1 MRVDLA
7 FDPRSMAY
15 TTIREA
21 WDAIPAVRECM
32 RHSQTL
38 VCRSDGEPENSPCNK
53 SIANARL
60 NEAVLQ
66 PYLLKM
72 YESNLKLPTIDTVL
86 TEVHEFYSMCRV
98 QKDATILYNQA
109 WSLRRLLQLVKDSS
123 LQCMV
128 ATLLGFRVEDVEEMV
143 GTWATIRESIG
154 LQHGAS
160 SRSSLGSAAVA
171 DDDEEA
177 VDVPTRPVARPL
189 AGSTVELVRR
199 AADVLER
206 LGISDDDDE
215 DMDVGA
221 EAAEEGGEVEASDEP
236 QEAHEVAEPSGSSGG
251 PNGVLALK
259 EEEDDDDVCITAVN
273 IEPCRVPKR
282 PSEMTEA
289 EIRERLGVVQ
299 REIKHRRMMDLKGS
313 FSRGNALRLA
323 RLRAMETT
331 GGTVEP
337 LATAPPCRCLD
348 NDETQL
354 WEKDDEPNTVPALQ
368 PERVKP
374 FPPVE
379 AGYVTR
385 RDQFK
390 LRDGL
395 VTADPSAEAK
405 DTKDLRD
412 ALPSDPARSRRKS
425 KKTRKPKR
433 GKGKASA
440 AAEPTPKKSTK
451 PKKTKAVKK
460 GKKATVAEDESAEPA
475 SSNPPAAVPKAKAKA
490 KSARKPKGT
499 EAAAPVKDKAAL
511 EDDSK
516 QKAARIRLPTMGY
529 EEPVADEA
537 EATAALKDLFESCVA
552 GEHLQIHQFES
563 EAPCRASYYWTK
575 EQCGLKVQAVGQ
587 SGCKAWKQL
596 HYFSQWTPTG
606 MAIWKSRKAGN
617 SSVVEKRT
625 VGDFKAMLMDVNNA
639 VVNEM

>member
-1 MRVDLA
+1 M
-7 FDPRSMAY
+7 
-15 TTIREA
+15 
-21 WDAIPAVRECM
+21 
-32 RHSQTL
+32 
-38 VCRSDGEPENSPCNK
+38 N
-53 SIANARL
+53 
-60 NEAVLQ
+60 
-66 PYLLKM
+66 
-72 YESNLKLPTIDTVL
+72 
-86 TEVHEFYSMCRV
+86 
-98 QKDATILYNQA
+98 
-109 WSLRRLLQLVKDSS
+109 
-123 LQCMV
+123 
-128 ATLLGFRVEDVEEMV
+128 
-143 GTWATIRESIG
+143 
-154 LQHGAS
+154 
-160 SRSSLGSAAVA
+160 
-171 DDDEEA
+171 
-177 VDVPTRPVARPL
+177 
-189 AGSTVELVRR
+189 
-199 AADVLER
+199 
-206 LGISDDDDE
+206 
-215 DMDVGA
+215 
-221 EAAEEGGEVEASDEP
+221 
-236 QEAHEVAEPSGSSGG
+236 PS
-251 PNGVLALK
+251 
-259 EEEDDDDVCITAVN
+259 
-273 IEPCRVPKR
+273 
-282 PSEMTEA
+282 
-289 EIRERLGVVQ
+289 
-299 REIKHRRMMDLKGS
+299 
-313 FSRGNALRLA
+313 
-323 RLRAMETT
+323 

-529 EEPVADEA
+529 EELVADEA

-575 EQCGLKVQAVGQ
+575 EQCGLKVQAVGR

-596 HYFSQWTPTG
+596 HYFSQWTPTEC
-606 MAIWKSRKAGN
+606 MCSRVWYCKQIDA
-617 SSVVEKRT
+617 
-625 VGDFKAMLMDVNNA
+625 
-639 VVNEM
+639 